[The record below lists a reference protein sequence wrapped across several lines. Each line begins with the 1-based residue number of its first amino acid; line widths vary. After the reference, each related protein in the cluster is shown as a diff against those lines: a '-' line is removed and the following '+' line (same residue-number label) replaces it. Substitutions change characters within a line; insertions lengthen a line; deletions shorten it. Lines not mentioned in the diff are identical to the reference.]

1 MQITVGPAEVVGLEP
16 YSIGLIPFA
25 VTTTEAP
32 FLFQGGGPLD
42 YYDVLAEEWGTYEVT
57 LTLDTAI
64 QGECVDT
71 EAGAELDLLIEMTGD
86 QLVEVTADGFH
97 GEYPWSGTQSM
108 SMNVPLEEGAFIE
121 GEGYIF
127 VLHLLSG

>member
-1 MQITVGPAEVVGLEP
+1 MVGPAEVVGLEP
-16 YSIGLIPFA
+16 YSIGFIPFA

-32 FLFQGGGPLD
+32 YLAQGQGNLD

-71 EAGAELDLLIEMTGD
+71 ETGGELDLVIEMTGE
-86 QLVEVTADGFH
+86 QFVEVTADGFH
-97 GEYPWSGTQSM
+97 GEYPWSGTQTR
-108 SMNVPLEEGAFIE
+108 SMNLPLEDGATIQ